1 MYACLHSV
9 RIYTHTQDSSHSV
22 VWCDWFNMRWGCNST
37 LTYKP
42 THTHTHARTHT
53 HIRVRIGSLTRAPT
67 RMKPSF
73 SQTLCRQTALTKIFA
88 PTMPM
93 SSTRPCMS
101 RCVCVSERESD
112 RCHEFGD
119 ACHTVCVCVC
129 VFVCNVWPKDAV
141 NLAMLSPC
149 VCVCV
154 RYMLQWLHELGDAGH
169 CVSIHFCV
177 IDVCAND
184 AKDGV
189 KWRLHITVCVCGKQC
204 QMTVLNDSVQ

>member
-88 PTMPM
+88 PTMAM

-129 VFVCNVWPKDAV
+129 VLVCNVWPKDAL
-141 NLAMLSPC
+141 NLAMLVTVC
-149 VCVCV
+149 VCVCAIHAPMIVWARRRRPLCVYTFLCHWCLRQWRQRWREVTAAYHGV
-154 RYMLQWLHELGDAGH
+154 RVWER
-169 CVSIHFCV
+169 VS
-177 IDVCAND
+177 
-184 AKDGV
+184 
-189 KWRLHITVCVCGKQC
+189 
-204 QMTVLNDSVQ
+204 NDSVKWQC